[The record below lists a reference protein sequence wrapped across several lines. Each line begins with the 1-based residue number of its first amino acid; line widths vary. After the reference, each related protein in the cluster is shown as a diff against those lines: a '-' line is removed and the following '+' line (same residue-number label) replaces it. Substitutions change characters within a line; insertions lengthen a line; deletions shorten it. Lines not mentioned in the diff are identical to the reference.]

1 MAVRFAKGPMGSLV
15 VEVLNTI
22 RLIAVRL
29 QVEASMVVV
38 MIISPAGLLYN
49 SSDWHRDMLLSV
61 VSHLSLVEVVGR
73 ELVGQRFHHMFIS
86 HMLLVGV
93 FLLNGA
99 AEILLKQFLLGDKS
113 LVWLQVG

>member
-1 MAVRFAKGPMGSLV
+1 MGSLV
-15 VEVLNTI
+15 VEVLNAI

-29 QVEASMVVV
+29 QVEASVVVV
-38 MIISPAGLLYN
+38 MVISPAGLLLYN

-61 VSHLSLVEVVGR
+61 VLNLSLVEVVGI

-93 FLLNGA
+93 FLLDGA
-99 AEILLKQFLLGDKS
+99 AEILLEQFMLGD
-113 LVWLQVG
+113 